1 MPIQRVDKWLL
12 SDDEVPNIFAIGL
25 VCTCTCLYL
34 SVCLSV
40 CLYVCLSLCMLAFYF
55 FYRFQELDLS
65 TEALLTKESNRE
77 EMWIDLVEGSLKQVG
92 NFDKVST
99 ILSIHQFIYL
109 YIH

>member
-1 MPIQRVDKWLL
+1 MVAKRRRSAKYICNWV
-12 SDDEVPNIFAIGL
+12 SMYMYMSVS
-25 VCTCTCLYL
+25 VCL
-34 SVCLSV
+34 SVCMSV